1 MLFHMKLCY
10 YEITL
15 YITGEY
21 KIIARARWT
30 FDIFHRFM
38 KKIEPVLPN
47 NFQNGS
53 ISIREAALRSIR
65 KATTRVILAIARG
78 LEPCLSIPKSIAYGT
93 KQMIQTNVV
102 TDPLRLEKQKP

>member
-1 MLFHMKLCY
+1 MLDIWHLSYIHKKL
-10 YEITL
+10 
-15 YITGEY
+15 GES
-21 KIIARARWT
+21 
-30 FDIFHRFM
+30 
-38 KKIEPVLPN
+38 VLPN

-53 ISIREAALRSIR
+53 ISIRETALCSIR

-102 TDPLRLEKQKP
+102 AGPLRLEKQKPWGTI

>member
-30 FDIFHRFM
+30 FDIFHIFM
-38 KKIEPVLPN
+38 KKNRRARSTDQFSKWLYIHKR
-47 NFQNGS
+47 S
-53 ISIREAALRSIR
+53 RSIRE
-65 KATTRVILAIARG
+65 ATTRVILATTRG
-78 LEPCLSIPKSIAYGT
+78 LEPC
-93 KQMIQTNVV
+93 
-102 TDPLRLEKQKP
+102 